1 MYMYNNIYNI
11 NNEIN
16 IIFTF
21 TSYLLMKDIFI
32 AKRND

>member
-21 TSYLLMKDIFI
+21 TSYLLKDIFI